1 MTTDYNL
8 EFLKNKI
15 SQTGSALCSFHLQG
29 FTKNSY
35 IIHTNSVDD
44 NGNISFSLID
54 SFPAV
59 TKADLQSFGIK
70 LFFFRKGLGYHL
82 NIEALAT
89 VTTTPVKED
98 MSCDDSKNM
107 LFITAKI
114 LSAEYT
120 EGRDRLVHPG
130 FLYNVRKK
138 ISQVA
143 AGIFWI

>member
-1 MTTDYNL
+1 MTLDYNL
-8 EFLKNKI
+8 EFLRNKI
-15 SQTGSALCSFHLQG
+15 SQTGTALCSFHLPG
-29 FTKNSY
+29 FAKTSF
-35 IIHTNSVDD
+35 IIHTNSVDN
-44 NGNISFSLID
+44 NGNISFILID

-89 VTTTPVKED
+89 ATPTPVKEAT
-98 MSCDDSKNM
+98 SSEESKNM
-107 LFITAKI
+107 LCITAKI

-143 AGIFWI
+143 AGIFWM